1 MKILYVSDESVIG
14 GVVRSGVAEAVDS
27 LANAVAEDSAL
38 EVAMIC
44 PDGNST
50 FIRMAFGVR
59 QETGYRSCKL
69 LGVTYYLLP
78 AGKDFLAR
86 AAKLADT
93 LEPDVLHNFAE
104 PELLGMMENRPG
116 RAIYT
121 IDQAEYVRG
130 KEDALAAYDAITTVS
145 RAYAEKLLAGGDKLS
160 ETLAGMDFLGIT
172 NGILTTV
179 FNPANGLFLEQSY
192 KPEDMAGK
200 AACKAHLLKMY
211 GIPGDPCV
219 YLYMGRLAQEKGIDA
234 ILDSLD
240 AIRDSGGF
248 LLIVGKGD
256 KIYEERLSSLTR
268 ADGAL
273 WVNRWASPM
282 QMLPLLSGADYYL
295 SPSISEPCGLMPM
308 TAARYGVI
316 PITTLAD
323 GLADNMDSEIAVLVG
338 EDGLAGAI
346 SHAAALYADTQ
357 SLAAKRLSCMARDFS
372 WKTRKAGYIDLY
384 NVEE

>member
-93 LEPDVLHNFAE
+93 LRPDVLHNFAE
-104 PELLGMMENRPG
+104 PEFLGLMENRPA

-179 FNPANGLFLEQSY
+179 LNPANGLFLEQSY

-316 PITTLAD
+316 PITTLVD
-323 GLADNMDSEIAVLVG
+323 GLADNMDSEIAVILG
-338 EDGLAGAI
+338 DGGLAGAI
-346 SHAAALYADTQ
+346 AQATELYMDKDVMT
-357 SLAAKRLSCMARDFS
+357 AKRKASMSRDFS
-372 WKTRKAGYIDLY
+372 WKTRKTRYIDLY
-384 NVEE
+384 KGEE